1 MSPTTPWWYSGDE
14 SGPDVGRGQDQDR
27 SADEATSAEDQP
39 TANGTDW
46 SALVLGA
53 QRMVDWATERVMA
66 PHADHGDPR
75 EHPTCVVCRTM
86 ALLGEVPVD
95 PTDGGDDGGDGVT
108 NRAEMT
114 IHWIPV
120 RDDRAEP

>member
-1 MSPTTPWWYSGDE
+1 MSPATPWWYSGDE
-14 SGPDVGRGQDQDR
+14 SGSDDGLGREEGQQ
-27 SADEATSAEDQP
+27 ADETTSAESQP
-39 TANGTDW
+39 AASGTDW

-66 PHADHGDPR
+66 PHAEHADPR
-75 EHPTCVVCRTM
+75 ENPTCVVCRTM
-86 ALLGEVPVD
+86 VLLGEVPVD
-95 PTDGGDDGGDGVT
+95 STDGGDAGLDGVT
-108 NRAEMT
+108 DPSDRT

>member
-14 SGPDVGRGQDQDR
+14 SGPDYGLGRDQER
-27 SADEATSAEDQP
+27 PADEATAGEGEP
-39 TANGTDW
+39 AGRGTDW

-66 PHADHGDPR
+66 PHVDHTDPR
-75 EHPTCVVCRTM
+75 ENPTCVVCRTM
-86 ALLGEVPVD
+86 VLLGEVPVD
-95 PTDGGDDGGDGVT
+95 ASEGGDAGPDGPD
-108 NRAEMT
+108 NHADRT

-120 RDDRAEP
+120 RDDLADL

>member
-1 MSPTTPWWYSGDE
+1 MSPATPWWYSGDE
-14 SGPDVGRGQDQDR
+14 SAPDGGLGRDEDQP
-27 SADEATSAEDQP
+27 ADEATSAEDRP
-39 TANGTDW
+39 TSTGTDW

-66 PHADHGDPR
+66 PHAEHSDPR
-75 EHPTCVVCRTM
+75 ENPTCVVCRTM
-86 ALLGEVPVD
+86 VLLREVPVD
-95 PTDGGDDGGDGVT
+95 SVDGGDDGVDGAT
-108 NRAEMT
+108 NRAERT